1 MRDDDLK
8 NFFDADA
15 YDELLNA
22 YAEEAEHKRSIL
34 ADVHRKDGVPQKGDV
49 PARPNN
55 TGARTARD
63 AAPHRA
69 PTRAETPR
77 SPVPQ
82 STPRPMQ
89 TPSAP
94 KSATPQQPTQHTPPR
109 TPAQGQAHHFDTA
122 PIRPMSPAAPPS
134 SAPSESTPNRAA
146 NFKVDIKDLDAEFQ
160 QQPAPSRMRRA
171 QPQNRAVIYTGQ
183 PQPPSKEQPQ
193 THAGAFAGFSE
204 VVKKRRAPRQQAEP
218 PVPPAVPVS
227 AAPQAAILKQRPQKL
242 DWNTVKAFFL
252 KNKVTWIIIG
262 VCIAAAILLSTYTI
276 SCMNDIFAVNRD
288 SETVVT
294 VNIPAEANTKTVLKI
309 LQQNDLIEHRHFCSL
324 FAKMM
329 QFKDDNYLTGVYY
342 VTASMGVEKMLTT
355 FKQPTTT
362 GETVTLTFPEGYTV
376 DQIVQKLEKYEVCSA
391 AALYQTM
398 KEVDFSSEFSFIA
411 SMDNKESRYRLLEGY
426 LYPDTYEF
434 YVGESP
440 SSVLRKFLNN
450 FNKKWT
456 DEYAAQAE
464 KTRYVRGRHHYP
476 CLDCAKRSIRRRTV
490 AACVLGT
497 PQPSQ

>member
-63 AAPHRA
+63 AAPRRA

-89 TPSAP
+89 NPSAP

-146 NFKVDIKDLDAEFQ
+146 NFKLDIKDLDAEFQ
-160 QQPAPSRMRRA
+160 QQPVPSRMRRA
-171 QPQNRAVIYTGQ
+171 QPNDRAVIYTKATPAQ
-183 PQPPSKEQPQ
+183 AH
-193 THAGAFAGFSE
+193 TDGAFAGFSE

-218 PVPPAVPVS
+218 PVPSAVPVS
-227 AAPQAAILKQRPQKL
+227 AAPQAAIIKRRPQKL

-252 KNKVTWIIIG
+252 KNH
-262 VCIAAAILLSTYTI
+262 
-276 SCMNDIFAVNRD
+276 
-288 SETVVT
+288 
-294 VNIPAEANTKTVLKI
+294 
-309 LQQNDLIEHRHFCSL
+309 LQ
-324 FAKMM
+324 
-329 QFKDDNYLTGVYY
+329 
-342 VTASMGVEKMLTT
+342 
-355 FKQPTTT
+355 
-362 GETVTLTFPEGYTV
+362 
-376 DQIVQKLEKYEVCSA
+376 
-391 AALYQTM
+391 
-398 KEVDFSSEFSFIA
+398 
-411 SMDNKESRYRLLEGY
+411 
-426 LYPDTYEF
+426 
-434 YVGESP
+434 
-440 SSVLRKFLNN
+440 
-450 FNKKWT
+450 
-456 DEYAAQAE
+456 
-464 KTRYVRGRHHYP
+464 
-476 CLDCAKRSIRRRTV
+476 
-490 AACVLGT
+490 
-497 PQPSQ
+497 